1 MLLSLAAFQMRG
13 MAAIAVQGM
22 RKAYGAHEVLR
33 GIDFE
38 VHTNEI
44 FGFLGPNGAGKTTT
58 IEILEGYRERT
69 SGEVSVLGADPQRP
83 TRAWRERIGLV
94 LQQCELNPLLTVVE
108 MLAFFSS
115 FYRSPRPVDETVD
128 LVGLGDRGHSR
139 VAALSG
145 GQRRRLDVAVALIG
159 DPELLFLDEPT
170 TGFDPSA
177 RRGAWN
183 MVEQL
188 KALGKTIF
196 LTTHYMDEAQH
207 LSDRVAIL
215 RDGGIVA
222 IGPPSELAAGGAAE
236 TIVSFRLPNGTP
248 LADVRAAVDAPLET
262 SGGVILLRATNPQRT
277 LYQLTS
283 WAERERIE
291 LVGLEASRPR
301 LEDVFLE
308 LTGDNNHG

>member
-1 MLLSLAAFQMRG
+1 MT
-13 MAAIAVQGM
+13 AINVQGL
-22 RKAYGAHEVLR
+22 RKAYGGNDVLR
-33 GIDFE
+33 GLDFE
-38 VHTNEI
+38 VQAGEV

-58 IEILEGYRERT
+58 IEILEGYRDR
-69 SGEVSVLGADPQRP
+69 SGGEVSVLGVDPGRP

-94 LQQCELNPLLTVVE
+94 LQQCELNPLLTVAE
-108 MLAFFSS
+108 TLQLFSS
-115 FYRSPRPVDETVD
+115 FYHSPRPVNETVD
-128 LVGLGDRGHSR
+128 LVGLGDKRDSR

-159 DPELLFLDEPT
+159 DPQLLFLDEPT

-183 MVEQL
+183 MVERL

-222 IGPPSELAAGGAAE
+222 IGPPSELAARGSPE
-236 TIVSFRLPNGTP
+236 TVVSFRLSNGTP
-248 LADVRAAVDAPLET
+248 IADIRANVHAPLET
-262 SGGVILLRATNPQRT
+262 SGGVVSLRARNPQRT
-277 LYQLTS
+277 LYELTS
-283 WAERERIE
+283 WAEREGVEVI
-291 LVGLEASRPR
+291 GLEANRPG
-301 LEDVFLE
+301 LEEVFLE